1 MDMDLSMFEHLK
13 PTNKQKEIMD
23 VLRKEAANYANI
35 LNTLLP
41 EGPDKSFIIRQLR
54 TVAMWANVCV
64 TRHSSGAPRQ

>member
-1 MDMDLSMFEHLK
+1 MDLDLSMFEHLK

-54 TVAMWANVCV
+54 TVAMWASVCV
-64 TRHSSGAPRQ
+64 TRHSNGAPRQ